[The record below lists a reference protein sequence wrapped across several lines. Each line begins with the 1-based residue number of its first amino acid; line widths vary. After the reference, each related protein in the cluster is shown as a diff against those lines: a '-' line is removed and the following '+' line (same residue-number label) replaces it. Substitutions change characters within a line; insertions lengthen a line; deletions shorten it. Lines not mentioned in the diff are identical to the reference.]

1 MPPSIGDLRVKSSI
15 RYFEQHV
22 QAFDKHTYFTVYPQ
36 GPDPQGVIPA
46 IMEA

>member
-36 GPDPQGVIPA
+36 ESYPRALSQQ
-46 IMEA
+46 

>member
-22 QAFDKHTYFTVYPQ
+22 QAFDKHTYSTFDKHTYSTVYP
-36 GPDPQGVIPA
+36 
-46 IMEA
+46 